1 MYAVGEYV
9 VHPGQGVC
17 KVEGMSGDSSAYLL
31 VQVGQRNAVHLS
43 VPVASAGRLRP
54 VLSKDEAEQL
64 IEDYGSLEVDPPQG
78 RAMSNAS
85 VEELYRDRIRK
96 GSCRDNV
103 RIVKTFRARIADV
116 RARNKKPPVAYER
129 ILKRA
134 SQRSLS
140 ELAVALGTTPE
151 DVAALFEAQ
160 EGEEPSQN

>member
-17 KVEGMSGDSSAYLL
+17 KVEGMSSDNSAYQL
-31 VQVGQRNAVHLS
+31 VQVGQRNPMHLS
-43 VPVASAGRLRP
+43 VPVASEGRLRP
-54 VLSKDEAEQL
+54 VLSRGEAQRL
-64 IEDYGSLEVDPPQG
+64 IEDYDSLEPEDAPRVAG
-78 RAMSNAS
+78 MSE
-85 VEELYRDRIRK
+85 EELYRERIRT

-116 RARNKKPPVAYER
+116 KARNKKPPVAYER

-151 DVAALFEAQ
+151 DVVALFEAQ